1 MRPLLLLVLTVLIG
15 AIPLLVPPL
24 RIRNSAVLN
33 GAEAIG
39 ISFAN
44 TLGLLGRPLMKPD
57 VLIELPDWLKAVAT
71 IQTIL
76 GIAFLFLFGLGIRN
90 RFRMK

>member
-1 MRPLLLLVLTVLIG
+1 
-15 AIPLLVPPL
+15 L
-24 RIRNSAVLN
+24 R
-33 GAEAIG
+33 
-39 ISFAN
+39 
-44 TLGLLGRPLMKPD
+44 PD
-57 VLIELPDWLKAVAT
+57 VVLYEYSDWLKAVAT